1 MCFLKDNSKPA
12 LVAISAAVT
21 ATIVTVGKGFWLG
34 EGAVEGFAVGF
45 PLDVGV
51 GV

>member
-12 LVAISAAVT
+12 LVATSAAVT

-34 EGAVEGFAVGF
+34 EGVVEGVAIGF
-45 PLDVGV
+45 PLDVNI
-51 GV
+51 